1 MEPRRQTSDTER
13 LLRHALT
20 KVEEFVQQGEEHAA
34 ALVFKENPALAND
47 QESAI
52 EIIYAEFLA
61 LEARGRLPDSNSWLD
76 RFPAHRP
83 RLERLLKLHDFL
95 SNDQPASINAL
106 AGSNSARSHLSGNES
121 ADHRNPEQDVAAQ
134 PFANYEL
141 LHEIG
146 RGGMGI
152 VYRARQHGLGRIVA
166 LKALRSIESH
176 PKVRLR
182 FQQEAETVA
191 SLQHPNIVQIIE
203 TSLEAGKEFLSM
215 EYLGGGSLDTKL
227 QDESWSNHEIAELI
241 QTLAK
246 AAHYAHERGII
257 HRDLKPANILF
268 TTERTPK
275 IVDFGLAKK
284 IQDELHA
291 TVTGAVLGTPCYM
304 SPEQAAGND
313 SSIGISTDIYS
324 LGVILYQ
331 MLTKRL
337 PFEGK
342 TAIETLRW
350 IVDRECEPPS
360 RIVHSIPRDL
370 ETICLK
376 CLAKSPNGRYTTAQ
390 ELAEDLARF
399 LDHIPVHAR
408 RANWIERLNR
418 RIRRHPQVAALAASI
433 VVVIM
438 GASALLLYQNRNVD
452 RLSRENA
459 RHAIVEARLE
469 NRVTEAEDAYEAS
482 LKKARASVN
491 EWTQLGLR
499 LDNAPGMDGLRR
511 KAFEDAIAYYRE
523 CLSTDQVN
531 DTIRIEA
538 AVAAVR
544 AGNFHFELGQYETAE
559 AELRQAENWLKPL
572 APEVNVT
579 WNRADIQIL
588 LAHILR
594 RVDRWEESK
603 QAYENGIKLVGE
615 LLQSAPNSSSY
626 LIRQSNALVN
636 LCVVY
641 KYQGKLEECLP
652 LYVRAIRLST
662 KAAAIRT
669 KQPIPDFL
677 ALDKSFEL
685 NEIQP
690 ALNEVTDFLDC
701 MCKQL
706 QDRSPALFSSLAKEG
721 YLSEIALSLDDL
733 GQVFVISSQNSL
745 AEQSYREAI
754 RLRILTQDL
763 AQDNRRIE
771 QYIARSETNL
781 GELLLSN
788 DRFEEARECLHAAE
802 SAYSK
807 LVEDFPDRTDFR
819 AEWSHCLIVIAK
831 CSRIQQEFSM
841 AAKYADL
848 AAKQT
853 QFVYKRSNS
862 LTDRDNLA
870 WDMLIL
876 SHFLRLSGEMEQ
888 ANIEFE
894 NAKKLAMDRFQ
905 PCNSYAW
912 LLALE
917 DHWTESIENTALEFS
932 KTATRILP
940 QSPAPWNTRAL
951 VLARSELWKESLE
964 AIETA
969 IRLRNGDSASDW
981 YIKSMAL
988 AGSGDFEAA
997 RHWFSTAE
1005 ELRKSKSLNHSELRQ
1020 VAKFAES
1027 LLAPYK

>member
-1 MEPRRQTSDTER
+1 MDPRRQTSDTER

-20 KVEEFVQQGEEHAA
+20 KVEELVQLGEEQAA
-34 ALVFKENPALAND
+34 ALVFRENPSLAND

-61 LEARGRLPDSNSWLD
+61 LEACGRLPESSSWLD

-95 SNDQPASINAL
+95 STDQPASMNAP
-106 AGSNSARSHLSGNES
+106 ARSKSSSRES
-121 ADHRNPEQDVAAQ
+121 AGNRSPEQDVAAQ

-141 LHEIG
+141 LNEIG

-152 VYRARQHGLGRIVA
+152 VYRARQLGLSRIVA
-166 LKALRSIESH
+166 VKALRSIENH

-215 EYLGGGSLDTKL
+215 EYLGGGSLETNL
-227 QDESWSNHEIAELI
+227 QNKTWSNHEIAELI
-241 QTLAK
+241 QTLAQ
-246 AAHYAHERGII
+246 AVHYAHERGII

-268 TTERTPK
+268 TTENTPK

-304 SPEQAAGND
+304 SPEQASGND
-313 SSIGISTDIYS
+313 SSIGIATDVYS

-350 IVDRECEPPS
+350 IVDRECDAPS
-360 RIVHSIPRDL
+360 RIVPGIPRDL

-376 CLAKSPNGRYTTAQ
+376 CLAKSPGARYATSQ
-390 ELAEDLARF
+390 ELADDLARF

-408 RANWIERLNR
+408 RATWIERMQR
-418 RIRRHPQVAALAASI
+418 KIRRHPQVAALAASI

-438 GASALLLYQNRNVD
+438 GASSLLVYQYKNVD

-459 RHAIVEARLE
+459 QHEMVAAKLKD
-469 NRVTEAEDAYEAS
+469 RVSQAEGAYEAS
-482 LKKARASVN
+482 LQKARASVK

-499 LDNAPGMDGLRR
+499 LDNEPGMDGLRR

-523 CLSTDQVN
+523 CLSANQV
-531 DTIRIEA
+531 DDAIRIEA

-544 AGNFHFELGQYETAE
+544 AGYFHVDLGQYETAE
-559 AELRQAENWLKPL
+559 AELRTAEDWLEPL
-572 APEVNVT
+572 PGNVPVK

-594 RVDRWEESK
+594 RADRWDESQ
-603 QAYENGIKLVGE
+603 QAYERAIKIVGE
-615 LLQSAPNSSSY
+615 LLQVDPNNSGY

-641 KYQGKLEECLP
+641 NYQAKWDESLKT
-652 LYVRAIRLST
+652 YVQAIRLST
-662 KAAAIRT
+662 KAATIRS
-669 KQPIPDFL
+669 KQAVPKFL
-677 ALDKSFEL
+677 AKDSDIEFHEV
-685 NEIQP
+685 QS
-690 ALNEVTDFLDC
+690 ALNEVTEYLAA

-706 QDRSPALFSSLAKEG
+706 QDKSPTVLVTLAKENF
-721 YLSEIALSLDDL
+721 LSEIALCLDDA
-733 GQVFVISSQNSL
+733 GQVFETQSL
-745 AEQSYREAI
+745 VAQAEKSYREAI
-754 RLRILTQDL
+754 QLRKLTQTL
-763 AQDNRRIE
+763 AQGNRRID
-771 QYIARSETNL
+771 QYIARGETNL
-781 GELLLSN
+781 GRLLFAN
-788 DRFEEARECLHAAE
+788 DQFEEASISLH
-802 SAYSK
+802 SADRVYSK
-807 LVEDFPDRTDFR
+807 LVEDFPERTDYR
-819 AEWSHCLIVIAK
+819 TEWGNGLMALAK
-831 CSRIQQEFSM
+831 CSHLQQDFS
-841 AAKYADL
+841 L
-848 AAKQT
+848 AARYASLAAQ
-853 QFVYKRSNS
+853 QHQVVYKQSKS
-862 LTDRDNLA
+862 PADRDSLA
-870 WDMLIL
+870 GDMLSH
-876 SHFLRLSGEMEQ
+876 SHFLRLSGDDER
-888 ANIEFE
+888 ANVELE
-894 NAKKLAMDRFQ
+894 KAKKLAADRFE
-905 PCNSYAW
+905 PCNGHAW
-912 LLALE
+912 MLALE
-917 DHWTESIENTALEFS
+917 DHWSDSVKNIALELS
-932 KTATRILP
+932 ETATRVSP
-940 QSPAPWNTRAL
+940 QSTASWNTRAL
-951 VLARSELWKESLE
+951 VLARAERWRESLD

-969 IRLRNGDSASDW
+969 IRLRNGDYAADW

-988 AGSGDFEAA
+988 AGVGDLESA
-997 RHWFSTAE
+997 RHWFSIAE
-1005 ELRKSKSLNHSELRQ
+1005 DLRKSKSPNHSELQRMS
-1020 VAKFAES
+1020 KFADS
-1027 LLAPYK
+1027 LLVQIK